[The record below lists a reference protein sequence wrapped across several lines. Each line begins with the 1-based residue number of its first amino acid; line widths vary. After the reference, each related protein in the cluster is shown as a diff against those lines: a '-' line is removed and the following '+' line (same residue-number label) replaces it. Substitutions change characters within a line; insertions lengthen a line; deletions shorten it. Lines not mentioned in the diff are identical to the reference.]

1 MDNSKSDQHKK
12 KTFITG
18 IFMLVGVMCCM
29 QIGVR
34 QIVIH
39 FFGFIKPSPV
49 AIFFSSIYYWLLTVG
64 IWIYARRVERQKFSL
79 WEEKKHNILTY
90 FLSVLAIFGT
100 IIIASGVLQS
110 ILFAILH
117 HKEKSVILDQMI
129 AIFRKNK
136 LLLVF
141 VTLTAGVTEELIF
154 RVYLMQRLEFVL
166 KNTFLPIV
174 VTTVLFALTHIGYGT
189 FSNILGPFIIGG
201 TFAIH
206 YQLFKNIK
214 FIIIFHF
221 LWDLLVL
228 TLMLHNH

>member
-1 MDNSKSDQHKK
+1 MYDSKPDQHKK

-18 IFMLVGVMCCM
+18 ILLLVGLMCCM

-34 QIVIH
+34 QVVIH

-49 AIFFSSIYYWLLTVG
+49 TVFISSMYYWLLTLA

-79 WEEKKHNILTY
+79 WKEKQYNFLTY
-90 FLSVLAIFGT
+90 FLSVLAICGT

-110 ILFAILH
+110 LLFTILH
-117 HKEKSVILDQMI
+117 HKEKSVILDQMV
-129 AIFRKNK
+129 AIFRNNK
-136 LLLVF
+136 LLLIF

-174 VTTVLFALTHIGYGT
+174 VTTVLFALMHVGYGT
-189 FSNILGPFIIGG
+189 FSNVLGPFIIGG

-214 FIIIFHF
+214 FIIILHF

-228 TLMLHNH
+228 TLMLRNH